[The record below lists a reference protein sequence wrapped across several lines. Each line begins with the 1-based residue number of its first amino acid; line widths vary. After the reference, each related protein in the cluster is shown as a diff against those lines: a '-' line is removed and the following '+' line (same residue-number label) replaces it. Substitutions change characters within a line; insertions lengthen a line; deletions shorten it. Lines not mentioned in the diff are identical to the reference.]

1 MARINFK
8 TIAKNVDY
16 TTFATYQEMLSYAGG
31 SLSYPGQILGVLQAH
46 DTPDNVTPF
55 ILDANKTPV
64 GIASFTKVQ
73 EMIEDQIGN
82 MAGALVLQGNVPSDE
97 FNDALTNHTAGWTF
111 VVTTAGTY
119 VGQTCNIGDMIVCKT
134 TGTSANNA
142 DWFVVESN
150 QPNMVTSDISSP
162 LNQEVPVFGATGKT
176 IGGSGVSMGQ
186 VATILENQIQKGA
199 GNLLT
204 TEELNGIKQQL
215 GVGGAASSA
224 AKLTTARTI
233 DGVAFDGSKAISH
246 LGLCN
251 TAANQAAKSATVTG
265 FQLVEGARVNI
276 FFPAGNTAQ
285 QPTLNIN
292 NTGAKNISFPPS
304 MKSDIPAYGMME
316 FVYYSNSYMPISS
329 GQLKTSIENAVV
341 NDSGTPTV
349 PNEIAI
355 FRDTAGKDIM
365 GAGFEADTLLA
376 LNGNKIG
383 FGGGLE
389 LNDNE
394 LNGIKQQLGVG
405 GAASEAAKL
414 TTARTIWGQSFD
426 GTGNVSGDMTGVGS
440 ISMTGSITNPIG
452 IVTAKGDKNRRI
464 KIDSSGLDFIPAS
477 GGWAMSLNVRKQDL
491 QERLACVIGAFGEDE
506 EDVQYIFL
514 GGTDYNTRLVTLMT
528 DTGNLGIGTTTNPT
542 EKLDVNGD
550 ALIREGLTV
559 NGGITGTLDMTLSA
573 VEQTPTGTSTTMNYT
588 ATGRKNTD
596 GLYLVSFDSTA
607 HYSSAIVN
615 TTITVNGTTYAL
627 WLNRGYN
634 PITLANCRF
643 LTSKAYMPVYFKGSY
658 AYVLSDCIRDE
669 DNSRIIFDNGD
680 YVEYVTEG

>member
-82 MAGALVLQGNVPSDE
+82 MAGALVLQGNAPSDE

-204 TEELNGIKQQL
+204 TEELNGIKKQL

-246 LGLCN
+246 LGLCS
-251 TAANQAAKSATVTG
+251 TAADQAAKSATVTG

-285 QPTLNIN
+285 QPTLNIS
-292 NTGAKNISFPPS
+292 NTGAKNISFPPT

-316 FVYYSNSYMPISS
+316 FIYYSGQYMPISS
-329 GQLKTSIENAVV
+329 GQMNTSVEDYVAALEWLAKSHFYTIKDNTINVTDSDISGNTSAVNEIKDIISCDSFGKFRVRAGDIKLPTSSTQQVLLKLSIFSDEALPIQWGNIALTNSMFNALSNLYFDLEFTCRQNGKSYRLVNVERINVGGVIYYPDGSTSDENLIEKLQTPFFFSSKSPSGNVITFNSNLNNDTDADKLKTYIE
-341 NDSGTPTV
+341 
-349 PNEIAI
+349 
-355 FRDTAGKDIM
+355 
-365 GAGFEADTLLA
+365 
-376 LNGNKIG
+376 
-383 FGGGLE
+383 
-389 LNDNE
+389 
-394 LNGIKQQLGVG
+394 
-405 GAASEAAKL
+405 
-414 TTARTIWGQSFD
+414 
-426 GTGNVSGDMTGVGS
+426 
-440 ISMTGSITNPIG
+440 
-452 IVTAKGDKNRRI
+452 
-464 KIDSSGLDFIPAS
+464 
-477 GGWAMSLNVRKQDL
+477 
-491 QERLACVIGAFGEDE
+491 
-506 EDVQYIFL
+506 
-514 GGTDYNTRLVTLMT
+514 
-528 DTGNLGIGTTTNPT
+528 
-542 EKLDVNGD
+542 
-550 ALIREGLTV
+550 
-559 NGGITGTLDMTLSA
+559 NGGIIHLSLLLGSSWESMQSGVAVGIGITYITLEGTCYLVFGNKARQVTGTELRRKA
-573 VEQTPTGTSTTMNYT
+573 EQGVISVRYRNGNFEVLYWDSII
-588 ATGRKNTD
+588 TD
-596 GLYLVSFDSTA
+596 DNKILY
-607 HYSSAIVN
+607 Y
-615 TTITVNGTTYAL
+615 
-627 WLNRGYN
+627 
-634 PITLANCRF
+634 
-643 LTSKAYMPVYFKGSY
+643 
-658 AYVLSDCIRDE
+658 
-669 DNSRIIFDNGD
+669 NGD
-680 YVEYVTEG
+680 TVEFTEG